1 MRYAAIFQRVMSVSA
16 IFILLFLCL
25 APVLVRPARA
35 SGLDDAVKGLNQSA
49 GQAYEGS
56 PSTKDLET
64 GITDIPSAVGTIVG
78 AILAFV
84 GVIFFILM
92 IYGGFTW
99 MMARGNEQEAAK
111 AKDLIAAAVIGL
123 IIVLAAYALTAYIG
137 KALTG

>member
-1 MRYAAIFQRVMSVSA
+1 MHYAVVFQRRILMSA

-35 SGLDDAVKGLNQSA
+35 SGLDDAVKGLDSSA
-49 GQAYEGS
+49 AKAYGVS
-56 PSTKDLET
+56 PSSGK
-64 GITDIPSAVGTIVG
+64 GMITDIPSAVGTIVG